1 MTEEHKYSVI
11 MQPIGTNLSDVK
23 IEVTALDPVKALE
36 KAREVAREKYP
47 ELKSTTFNYWEIKL
61 IS

>member
-1 MTEEHKYSVI
+1 MTEEHKFSII
-11 MQPIGTNLSDVK
+11 MQPIGINHSDVK

>member
-1 MTEEHKYSVI
+1 MAKEQEFSII
-11 MQPIGTNLSDVK
+11 MQPIGANLSDVR

-61 IS
+61 LS